1 MAQSAE
7 QDQEDKAP
15 PRRRP
20 MSRLAVVICTLC
32 WSVLLCFGLLVA
44 IMQDRM
50 LPVPEPLREKL
61 TQVLNA
67 DRTLP
72 IVRFSRAELGLT
84 ELFHPQ
90 FVLHGVQFSD
100 GQTGAGVQFGALD
113 VVIHGP
119 ALLFG
124 QIAPRSLTLSD
135 AFVDLRRRLDGS
147 FDLGFV
153 ISANSTGVGSLD
165 EILDAT
171 EDFFDREDFKHLT
184 EARLDQLT
192 VNYTDRVTK
201 RAWTFDGGRLSARRA
216 NGLM

>member
-20 MSRLAVVICTLC
+20 MSRLAVVIYTLC

-90 FVLHGVQFSD
+90 LVLHGVQFSD
-100 GQTGAGVQFGALD
+100 GQTGAGAVSYT
-113 VVIHGP
+113 H
-119 ALLFG
+119 
-124 QIAPRSLTLSD
+124 LTLPTIYS
-135 AFVDLRRRLDGS
+135 V
-147 FDLGFV
+147 
-153 ISANSTGVGSLD
+153 
-165 EILDAT
+165 
-171 EDFFDREDFKHLT
+171 
-184 EARLDQLT
+184 
-192 VNYTDRVTK
+192 
-201 RAWTFDGGRLSARRA
+201 
-216 NGLM
+216 